1 MMNRLVSAD
10 PVSTRTATVNVDA
23 ASHDRV
29 TIIIKWTM
37 EFQAG
42 CKDSLFTATSP
53 NNTVINSSSTG
64 RFFRDVPLRTVSID
78 ASGFQV
84 SDDVRVAHLQ
94 GIALV
99 TSLMSNTYVYM
110 TSVSLMIM

>member
-10 PVSTRTATVNVDA
+10 PISTHTATVNVDA

-53 NNTVINSSSTG
+53 NNTVINSSSAG

-84 SDDVRVAHLQ
+84 SDKKSIDDVHLQ
-94 GIALV
+94 GYASCHNFGV
-99 TSLMSNTYVYM
+99 EYM
-110 TSVSLMIM
+110 TSFPFVIM